1 MLNHK
6 KATIKDVALAAG
18 VSTQTVSRIL
28 NNRLDVSPGTRQ
40 RILEIIADVLNFTQT
55 WVSFGL
61 PVEQVSVGEIRTAI
75 ENALA
80 NGALSQEK
88 AAWLLEGFEKG
99 FVTVRRFLQK

>member
-40 RILEIIADVLNFTQT
+40 RILEIIADV
-55 WVSFGL
+55 
-61 PVEQVSVGEIRTAI
+61 EQVSVGEIRTAI